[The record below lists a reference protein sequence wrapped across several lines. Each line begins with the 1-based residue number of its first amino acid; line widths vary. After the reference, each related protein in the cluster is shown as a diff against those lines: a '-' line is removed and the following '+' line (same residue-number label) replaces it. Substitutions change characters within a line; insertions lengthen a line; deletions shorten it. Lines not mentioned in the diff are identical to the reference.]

1 MILRNGVEI
10 KKINEEFS
18 RLNLLIGEMRKSN
31 VSRNE
36 LINLQSQIE
45 SGLLKIATY
54 MDKIDKVWV
63 NKNKMRNVYTDYNSL
78 IGSYNQAKLQIA
90 KAGHTVDYGSTD
102 ALWLRSETKMA
113 SNVSYLNNAN
123 NSRTKD
129 RIHYFATRG
138 LALVLAGAL
147 MVGGAVALN
156 KYNDMKGD
164 YDNQVIAGE
173 QLKTENEQLQEDI
186 KNLQD
191 QIADLE
197 KKLENAGSP
206 EEAEQ
211 LRAEIAE
218 LKAQLSEMISLK
230 EYNELLAAHEKTQ
243 DELDDARAEVE
254 SLKEQLK
261 NAGSSEAEKELREKL
276 EKAEAKV
283 AELEGKLAN
292 YDALITENATLRSEK
307 AALES
312 SLADANSRIA
322 DLEKQLEEARKNNDS
337 KRIEELENLLQETY
351 AAKATVEKSLEEANK
366 KIGKLE
372 EEIKKVNAENASL
385 KAENDK
391 LKEENEEGDKVINS
405 VDATYEKLFGNDG
418 AGLTASDKLAQ
429 IIEYLNNLAQSTDG
443 VLARQAMV
451 EFIVNTHLNS
461 PGFTFT
467 EVNTWSDEQIVDEF
481 FAIVGKYA
489 NAGDGPANS
498 DVKEE
503 VQTPSD
509 EEEKKDEE
517 EKDPISPDFGNVFE

>member
-36 LINLQSQIE
+36 LIILQSQIE
-45 SGLLKIATY
+45 RGLLKIATY

-78 IGSYNQAKLQIA
+78 INSYSQAKLQIA
-90 KAGHTVDYGSTD
+90 RAGHTVDYGSTD
-102 ALWLRSETKMA
+102 ALWMRSETKMA

-129 RIHYFATRG
+129 RVHYFATRG

-147 MVGGAVALN
+147 LVGGAVAIN
-156 KYNDMKGD
+156 RYNDMKGD
-164 YDNQVIAGE
+164 FDNQVVAGE
-173 QLKTENEQLQEDI
+173 QLKTENEKLQEDI

-191 QIADLE
+191 QIANLE
-197 KKLENAGSP
+197 KQLENAGSP

-211 LRAEIAE
+211 LRAEIAA

-230 EYNELLAAHEKTQ
+230 EYNDLLAAHEKTQ
-243 DELDDARAEVE
+243 KELKKAKAEVAD
-254 SLKEQLK
+254 LKEQLK
-261 NAGSSEAEKELREKL
+261 NAGSSDVEKELKDKL
-276 EKAEAKV
+276 AKAEAKV
-283 AELEGKLAN
+283 LELEGKLAN
-292 YDALITENATLRSEK
+292 YDAIIAENIALRSEK

-312 SLADANSRIA
+312 SLEDANERINA
-322 DLEKQLEEARKNNDS
+322 LEIELEEAKNANDSEKVKELEAKLEEANKVKGDLEK
-337 KRIEELENLLQETY
+337 
-351 AAKATVEKSLEEANK
+351 SLADANK

-372 EEIKKVNAENASL
+372 EEIKKVNAENAAL
-385 KAENDK
+385 KEENDK
-391 LKEENEEGDKVINS
+391 LKEEKEEGDKVINS
-405 VDATYEKLFGNDG
+405 IDATYANMFGNDG
-418 AGLTASDKLAQ
+418 AGLTSSEKLAQ
-429 IIEYLNNLAQSTDG
+429 IIEYLNNLAQSSDG

-467 EVNTWSDEQIVDEF
+467 EVNTWSDEKIVDEF

-489 NAGDGPANS
+489 DAGDGPANS

-503 VQTPSD
+503 VGTPSD